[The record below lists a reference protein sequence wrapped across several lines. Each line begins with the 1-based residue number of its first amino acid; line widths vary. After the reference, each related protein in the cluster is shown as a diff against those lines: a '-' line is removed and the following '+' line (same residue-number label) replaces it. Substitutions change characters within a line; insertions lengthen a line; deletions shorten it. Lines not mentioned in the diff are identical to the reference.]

1 MILKKGQTN
10 LIHKTS
16 HKIRENGVNSRHTMQ
31 FKMFYLSQEI
41 SPSRPPHNLNPE
53 FDLYFIWQ
61 LFGRRKKR
69 IVADMS
75 VNGGTLLSLG
85 GRELSEL
92 FAKNSFFY

>member
-16 HKIRENGVNSRHTMQ
+16 HKIRENGVNSRHTVQ

-53 FDLYFIWQ
+53 FDLFFIWQ

-75 VNGGTLLSLG
+75 VNGGG
-85 GRELSEL
+85 GV
-92 FAKNSFFY
+92 